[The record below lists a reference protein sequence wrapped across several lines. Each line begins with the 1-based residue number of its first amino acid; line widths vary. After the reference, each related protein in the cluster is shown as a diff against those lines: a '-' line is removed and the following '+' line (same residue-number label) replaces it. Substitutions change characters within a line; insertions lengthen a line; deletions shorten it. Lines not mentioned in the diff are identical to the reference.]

1 MKEKKYDNDSFLKE
15 NHQRKYENVN
25 INQCHKMT

>member
-1 MKEKKYDNDSFLKE
+1 MKEKKYDDSFLKE